1 MKVNHQLV
9 IRAPWFNDK
18 IYPPGMYM
26 KGISY
31 IVSPFP
37 EPTKQISVT
46 LFSHPSINF
55 YVLKSWCCLH

>member
-37 EPTKQISVT
+37 EPTKQISIHPF
-46 LFSHPSINF
+46 FSSFN
-55 YVLKSWCCLH
+55 